1 MYGAKVSRYV
11 FIAILLI
18 LLYLAFLLVKPF
30 FTYIFLGIILT
41 IAVYPFYAWF
51 SKRIKNK
58 KVSSIIAILLIL
70 LIIII
75 PASLVV
81 SSLVSQADGFLESFD
96 SNYYVEKINGYTM
109 GVFGPRADISDK
121 LNDFIDDIGDI
132 KLGSLFVLA
141 GGVAETVLGIF
152 IMFFIMYYGF
162 VEGDK
167 WFSKIQSVIPFN
179 KQRREKLVKEI
190 KNVTK
195 GVIYGQIF
203 VAVLQGILGGI
214 GFFVVGIP
222 NPVFWGFIM
231 TILAFLPIVG
241 TGLIW
246 GPAGIILIAE
256 GNIIWGIFLLVYG
269 FFIVAGIDNIIR
281 PRIISGKGKIHPIV
295 ALIGIIGGLKVFG
308 FLGIIIGPLIAALFI
323 TMAEFFYE
331 DYVKGKVKI
340 KA

>member
-1 MYGAKVSRYV
+1 M
-11 FIAILLI
+11 
-18 LLYLAFLLVKPF
+18 
-30 FTYIFLGIILT
+30 
-41 IAVYPFYAWF
+41 
-51 SKRIKNK
+51 
-58 KVSSIIAILLIL
+58 
-70 LIIII
+70 
-75 PASLVV
+75 
-81 SSLVSQADGFLESFD
+81 
-96 SNYYVEKINGYTM
+96 
-109 GVFGPRADISDK
+109 
-121 LNDFIDDIGDI
+121 
-132 KLGSLFVLA
+132 
-141 GGVAETVLGIF
+141 
-152 IMFFIMYYGF
+152 
-162 VEGDK
+162 
-167 WFSKIQSVIPFN
+167 
-179 KQRREKLVKEI
+179 
-190 KNVTK
+190 
-195 GVIYGQIF
+195 
-203 VAVLQGILGGI
+203 AVLQGILGGI